1 MTYGRDPGRCKWLTM
16 NGAGVSHSA
25 NRVRGD
31 LVLKAPSSAPSGHLL
46 PSRWKRAFGTTGRRA
61 SARIPSGESMFPAQS
76 RHP

>member
-46 PSRWKRAFGTTGRRA
+46 PKGRRA
-61 SARIPSGESMFPAQS
+61 SARIPSGESMSPAQS
-76 RHP
+76 RHT

>member
-31 LVLKAPSSAPSGHLL
+31 LVPKAPSSAPSGHLL
-46 PSRWKRAFGTTGRRA
+46 PKGRRA
-61 SARIPSGESMFPAQS
+61 GVPIRFKLRKGDNPYAKD
-76 RHP
+76 